1 MPALVLGHHQN
12 SCVAQKKAGL
22 STRRLML
29 ILDDDVSCEH
39 GVSHCKALLQVRGP
53 APCLLLSLGGSSR
66 HTSLLRG
73 ALVWMRKYSSV

>member
-12 SCVAQKKAGL
+12 SCMAQKKAGL
-22 STRRLML
+22 STGRPRL
-29 ILDDDVSCEH
+29 ILDDDVSCVH
-39 GVSHCKALLQVRGP
+39 GISHCKALLQVQGP
-53 APCLLLSLGGSSR
+53 DPYLLLSLGGSSR